1 MRPEL
6 VLPASVK
13 RRRLLRQLHRWLG
26 LLVAIQLLFW
36 VSGGLVMSALRLQAV
51 RGEDVA
57 SPLVPAALDVGAD
70 LLPIGEVLKLPV
82 AGAVTSVTLTTWRD
96 LAVYRIETQN
106 GTELVDATSGRRL
119 SPLTRAAAEAVAR
132 ADYRGPGRL
141 AGIDWVDTPAL
152 EYRGRELP
160 LWRAR
165 FDDARNTTL
174 YVSAQSGAVVARRND
189 LWRVF
194 DFFWM
199 LHVMDYREREDFNHP
214 LLVGT
219 AATAMLFVLSGLA
232 MLVYSFKPRRN
243 RV

>member
-1 MRPEL
+1 MRREL
-6 VLPASVK
+6 VLPATVK

-26 LLVAIQLLFW
+26 LLVALQLLFW
-36 VSGGLVMSALRLQAV
+36 VGGGLVMSALRLQAV

-57 SPLVPAALDVGAD
+57 SPLVPAALDAGAD

-82 AGAVTSVTLTTWRD
+82 AAAVTSVTLTNWRG
-96 LAVYRIETQN
+96 LAVYRIETQD
-106 GTELVDATSGRRL
+106 GTELIEAASGRRL
-119 SPLTRAAAEAVAR
+119 SPLTRADAEAVAR
-132 ADYRGPGRL
+132 ADYSGPGRL
-141 AGIDWVDTPAL
+141 AGIEWIDTPAL

-174 YVSAQSGAVVARRND
+174 YVSPQSGTVVARRND

-199 LHVMDYREREDFNHP
+199 LHIMDYREREDFNHP

-232 MLVYSFKPRRN
+232 MLVYSFRPRRN
-243 RV
+243 RA